1 MTGGSTCRYGL
12 GVAGR
17 KSEAVKA
24 AQARLRQRVEGQLLV
39 VEAFVRADEQ
49 VEAAQDR
56 LKAVLAENEARVTAA
71 EGDIGQAKRARAEM
85 LAGLAAM
92 VNDEDEA
99 AVLVEVSVAEVRA
112 AKRAVPVE
120 RAREAAAQASRR
132 PTSPAAN
139 GARKPAAPA
148 KTK

>member
-1 MTGGSTCRYGL
+1 MTDGSAVDT
-12 GVAGR
+12 VWAMAGR

-39 VEAFVRADEQ
+39 VEAFVRADGQ

-56 LKAVLAENEARVTAA
+56 LKAVVAENEARVAAA
-71 EGDIGQAKRARAEM
+71 EGDIGRAKRGRAEM
-85 LAGLAAM
+85 LAGLAAI

-99 AVLVEVSVAEVRA
+99 AVLVEVPVAEVRA

-120 RAREAAAQASRR
+120 RAREVAAKASRR
-132 PTSPAAN
+132 PSGAAAN
-139 GARKPAAPA
+139 GVRKPAAPA
-148 KTK
+148 KAK